1 MTSTGRYDALQSP
14 LTSPLNTWTNPDSS
28 FGEIP
33 VSTPSSDHRGNH
45 EFSHFDFRPRVLF
58 PQESNTSGQ
67 GNRPSS
73 PPSRPRVPIAPPEQQ
88 AAFDRVTQIFQEAM
102 IANSALDI
110 EKWNEFLRVHRDTL
124 DLASLSEINDQAE
137 GLLRDIEARLD
148 QLNNQ
153 PQF

>member
-1 MTSTGRYDALQSP
+1 M
-14 LTSPLNTWTNPDSS
+14 
-28 FGEIP
+28 
-33 VSTPSSDHRGNH
+33 
-45 EFSHFDFRPRVLF
+45 
-58 PQESNTSGQ
+58 
-67 GNRPSS
+67 
-73 PPSRPRVPIAPPEQQ
+73 
-88 AAFDRVTQIFQEAM
+88 AM

-124 DLASLSEINDQAE
+124 DHASLSEINDQAE